1 MSCLVEVKSQAGQ
14 KIGPGGLLSRLWD
27 PVVLKDNACPRKKNI
42 SKMLIGDNSFN
53 PRWIR
58 GGVSSKQGCFL
69 SIRLFSQNVLSD
81 VYGIQDIVPFQFAAV
96 AVASPSS
103 K

>member
-1 MSCLVEVKSQAGQ
+1 
-14 KIGPGGLLSRLWD
+14 
-27 PVVLKDNACPRKKNI
+27 
-42 SKMLIGDNSFN
+42 MLIGDNSFN

-69 SIRLFSQNVLSD
+69 SIRLFSQNVLND

-96 AVASPSS
+96 AVTFPSS

>member
-1 MSCLVEVKSQAGQ
+1 
-14 KIGPGGLLSRLWD
+14 
-27 PVVLKDNACPRKKNI
+27 
-42 SKMLIGDNSFN
+42 MLIGDNSFN

-58 GGVSSKQGCFL
+58 GGVSSKQDCFL
-69 SIRLFSQNVLSD
+69 SIRLFSQNVLGD

>member
-1 MSCLVEVKSQAGQ
+1 
-14 KIGPGGLLSRLWD
+14 
-27 PVVLKDNACPRKKNI
+27 
-42 SKMLIGDNSFN
+42 MLIGDNSFN

-58 GGVSSKQGCFL
+58 GGVSNKQGCFL

-81 VYGIQDIVPFQFAAV
+81 VYGIQDIVLFEFAAV

>member
-1 MSCLVEVKSQAGQ
+1 
-14 KIGPGGLLSRLWD
+14 
-27 PVVLKDNACPRKKNI
+27 
-42 SKMLIGDNSFN
+42 MLIGDNSFN

-58 GGVSSKQGCFL
+58 GGVSSKQDCFL
-69 SIRLFSQNVLSD
+69 SIRLFSQNVLSY

>member
-1 MSCLVEVKSQAGQ
+1 
-14 KIGPGGLLSRLWD
+14 
-27 PVVLKDNACPRKKNI
+27 
-42 SKMLIGDNSFN
+42 MLIGDNSFN

-58 GGVSSKQGCFL
+58 GGVSSKQGRFL

-81 VYGIQDIVPFQFAAV
+81 VYGIQDIVRFQFAAV

>member
-1 MSCLVEVKSQAGQ
+1 MC
-14 KIGPGGLLSRLWD
+14 
-27 PVVLKDNACPRKKNI
+27 
-42 SKMLIGDNSFN
+42 KMLIGDNSFN
-53 PRWIR
+53 LRWIR

-81 VYGIQDIVPFQFAAV
+81 VYGIQDIVRFQFAAV
-96 AVASPSS
+96 ADASPSS

>member
-1 MSCLVEVKSQAGQ
+1 
-14 KIGPGGLLSRLWD
+14 
-27 PVVLKDNACPRKKNI
+27 
-42 SKMLIGDNSFN
+42 MLIGDNSFN

-58 GGVSSKQGCFL
+58 GGVSSKQDCFL
-69 SIRLFSQNVLSD
+69 SIGLFSQNVLSD